1 MKRTIYIA
9 CIIALIAAII
19 VMPAA
24 AFEPGECDIEVHLGD
39 SIDTKVDS
47 ASDGQTVC
55 VYAGTYGGFITIDT
69 PNIILKGEG
78 AAVVTYDG
86 ESDHKI
92 IIGDTMD
99 ASGCILEG
107 FTIKGDEAGADLVRP
122 LAPDCIVRN
131 CVFEG
136 MTNDLGVLLQ
146 GENTTFMNNVVSDT
160 TGVFCALYIEG
171 SHSTIVNNTV
181 RDNTGAA
188 ISLDGEL
195 TTCENNIVTKNNL
208 TSNDYAGIE
217 LWEADSGNKIY
228 LNNFIDNGVTVTTS
242 GSTAPA
248 VTYWNSTEQIEYVC
262 PSDGT
267 YTNYLGNYWSD
278 YTTKYPGASEDGC
291 GIWDTTYEVPDSLGE
306 DYRPLMDKFE
316 NYFEEAEPTP
326 TPTPGPGPG
335 PVGVPEFNAMGLV
348 ALVGVLS
355 VLLAVTAVGSK
366 RKRRE

>member
-69 PNIILKGEG
+69 PNITLKGEG
-78 AAVVTYDG
+78 ADVVTYDG

-92 IIGDTMD
+92 IIGDTAD

-107 FTIKGDEAGADLVRP
+107 FTIKGDVAGADLVKP
-122 LAPDCIVRN
+122 LAPDCIIRN

-136 MTNDLGVLLQ
+136 MTNVLGVQLF

-160 TGVFCALYIEG
+160 TGDFCALYIVG
-171 SHSTIVNNTV
+171 SHSTIDNNTL
-181 RDNTGAA
+181 RDNIGAG
-188 ISLDGEL
+188 ISLEESTGFD
-195 TTCENNIVTKNNL
+195 IKVTKNNI
-208 TSNDYAGIE
+208 TSNAYAGIE
-217 LWEADSGNKIY
+217 LYDAGLDNKIY
-228 LNNFIDNGVTVTTS
+228 LNNFIDNGVTATTT
-242 GSTAPA
+242 GTTAPA
-248 VTYWNSTEQIEYVC
+248 VTYWNSTEEIEY
-262 PSDGT
+262 T
-267 YTNYLGNYWSD
+267 YGVETGECYMGNYWEGYSD
-278 YTTKYPGASEDGC
+278 GESAECP
-291 GIWDTTYEVPDSLGE
+291 GIWDTAYVVPDSLGT

-326 TPTPGPGPG
+326 TPTPTPTPGPG

-355 VLLAVTAVGSK
+355 VLLAVTTVGSK